1 MIYQRFEDQLGRNE
15 KGWYEINIMQKQFS
29 PALPSNKTGSLGRLE
44 SLLRKLRK
52 DPNLL
57 QQYDQIIR
65 HQLKE
70 GIVESVSDDKLFV
83 KEFYLP
89 HQPIIREA
97 PEITKVR
104 IVFDASAKE
113 NDQSSSLNDVTE
125 VGPPLLNKLCNVL
138 I

>member
-1 MIYQRFEDQLGRNE
+1 M
-15 KGWYEINIMQKQFS
+15 
-29 PALPSNKTGSLGRLE
+29 
-44 SLLRKLRK
+44 RK

-89 HQPIIREA
+89 HQPIIQEA